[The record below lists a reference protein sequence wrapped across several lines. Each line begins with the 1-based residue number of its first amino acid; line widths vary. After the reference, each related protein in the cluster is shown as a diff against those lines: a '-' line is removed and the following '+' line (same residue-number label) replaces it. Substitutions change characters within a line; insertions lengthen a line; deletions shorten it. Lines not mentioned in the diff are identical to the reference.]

1 MSSVL
6 NSCCVCLSSYYEVL
20 QNTQPYISS
29 PIIEM
34 EYALMFRLL
43 ASLIMGNK
51 SLHYT
56 SRKVKHSMFD
66 LGKLL
71 ALIQNTF

>member
-6 NSCCVCLSSYYEVL
+6 NSCSVCLSSYYEVL

-29 PIIEM
+29 RIIEM

-51 SLHYT
+51 SIHF

>member
-6 NSCCVCLSSYYEVL
+6 NSLCVCLSSYYEVL
-20 QNTQPYISS
+20 HNTQPYIFS

-34 EYALMFRLL
+34 ESALMFRLL
-43 ASLIMGNK
+43 ASLIKGNK
-51 SLHYT
+51 SLHF

-66 LGKLL
+66 LGQLL